1 MHQSSTGFNRLQQAG
16 RKRFNKNQL
25 EATKFNSVQQG
36 LAPGS
41 GPGGRWLKSIRPAI
55 LHLLPFQKLSVF
67 SCRHQSINPQHYA

>member
-1 MHQSSTGFNRLQQAG
+1 MALGVSDAKQSVYGIDQ
-16 RKRFNKNQL
+16 
-25 EATKFNSVQQG
+25 
-36 LAPGS
+36 PGS